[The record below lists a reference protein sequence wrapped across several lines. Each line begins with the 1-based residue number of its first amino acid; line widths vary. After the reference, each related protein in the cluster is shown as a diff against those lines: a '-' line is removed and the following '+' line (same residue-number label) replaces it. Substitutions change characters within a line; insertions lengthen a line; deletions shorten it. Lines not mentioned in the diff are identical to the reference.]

1 MRLLLTTFAVLALTA
16 CGQPAG
22 TQTAAAGCARSATH
36 EVTWSNANAPDVVTA
51 TAAGPTCAQ
60 AVVTLVMRNAAGD
73 PLLAFASTH
82 YAMTA
87 GDSAPPDGLP
97 AVTDAEMDRFL
108 AGWANVSEMR
118 SGELPEW
125 RANAATLT
133 ESATTFA
140 YVTPFSRDVYE
151 NMRSRNLAMVCYAAA
166 VEGSRC
172 LIIDPANNAPAEIV
186 AYGP

>member
-1 MRLLLTTFAVLALTA
+1 MRLLLMTLAVATLAA
-16 CGQPAG
+16 CSRPAE

-36 EVTWSNANAPDVVTA
+36 EVTWSNAAAPDVVTA
-51 TAAGPTCAQ
+51 TSAGPSCAQ

-73 PLLAFASTH
+73 PLLAFAATH

-87 GDSAPPDGLP
+87 GDSPPPDGLP
-97 AVTDAEMDRFL
+97 AVSDADMDRFL
-108 AGWANVSEMR
+108 AGWANVTEMR
-118 SGELPEW
+118 SGALPEW
-125 RANAATLT
+125 RADAATLT

-151 NMRSRNLAMVCYAAA
+151 NMRSRDLPMVCYAGA

-172 LIIDPANNAPAEIV
+172 LIIDPATGAPSEIV